1 MWHGHPAR
9 DARAGRACHEET
21 KTMLNRIL
29 VVLLTFILSLTTGVG
44 INAQSLREQADKIG
58 MLVGTAVAP
67 HLFAE
72 PVYAE
77 TLAREFNL
85 LEPENMM
92 KWAAIRPN
100 RDTFNFKPGDKVVEF
115 AKLHDQKVRGHCLLW
130 HKYNPRWLSKGN
142 FKADELSRI
151 LKEHIT
157 TVVKHYAGD
166 VFAWD
171 VVNEA
176 FDAHGGMEHSIWFDQ
191 PGIGFAGKGTG
202 YIEQAFRWARA
213 ADPKALLF
221 YNDYDAEGL
230 NAKSDAIYSMVKD
243 FKQRGVPID
252 GVGIQAHIFNLNTK
266 DISSLSEN
274 MARLVSLGVQ
284 VHITEM
290 DVALPIDAKGSIL
303 DQADLIR
310 QAGIYDFVATACLRQ
325 PGCTTFQTWGF
336 TDKYSWI
343 PNYTKG
349 AKGMPLLFDR
359 NYARKPAYEVLLN
372 DLQLGRKV
380 VIR

>member
-1 MWHGHPAR
+1 
-9 DARAGRACHEET
+9 
-21 KTMLNRIL
+21 
-29 VVLLTFILSLTTGVG
+29 
-44 INAQSLREQADKIG
+44 
-58 MLVGTAVAP
+58 
-67 HLFAE
+67 
-72 PVYAE
+72 
-77 TLAREFNL
+77 
-85 LEPENMM
+85 
-92 KWAAIRPN
+92 
-100 RDTFNFKPGDKVVEF
+100 
-115 AKLHDQKVRGHCLLW
+115 
-130 HKYNPRWLSKGN
+130 
-142 FKADELSRI
+142 
-151 LKEHIT
+151 
-157 TVVKHYAGD
+157 
-166 VFAWD
+166 
-171 VVNEA
+171 
-176 FDAHGGMEHSIWFDQ
+176 
-191 PGIGFAGKGTG
+191 
-202 YIEQAFRWARA
+202 
-213 ADPKALLF
+213 
-221 YNDYDAEGL
+221 
-230 NAKSDAIYSMVKD
+230 
-243 FKQRGVPID
+243 
-252 GVGIQAHIFNLNTK
+252 
-266 DISSLSEN
+266 